1 MQHVKFLLSGCGL
14 LLLLTA
20 LSIPLPVSGQTSS
33 GATLAGSVL
42 DSRTSEPLI
51 SATVGLTG
59 PRRDT
64 LYTASDLRGAFRF
77 RLLEPGEYTVW
88 VSYVGYRTSTERVL
102 VSAGGEADVA
112 IRMWP
117 DVEAVDAV
125 EISARATRAIQRG
138 DSLIYNAESFKVLQ
152 GSTAEE
158 LLVKMPG
165 IVVEGGT
172 VEAQGEQVQKV
183 LVDGREFFDG
193 DVNLALKNLPAD
205 VIASIEV
212 FDKKSEQAEFT
223 GFDDGEQIKTI
234 NIVTKAGFRTGTF
247 GEVSAGYGTD
257 DRYRANGNVN
267 IFDDER
273 RISILGLSN
282 NINQLNFSQEDLAGV
297 ISSGASGRGRGGRRG
312 GGRSDGGGG
321 RSGASGGSAAGNFM
335 VGDMDGITA
344 SNGIGLNYVDQWG
357 EKLSF
362 SGSYFF
368 NQSDNDTQTDI
379 DRRYF
384 ESLFPGQTY
393 GETSQSEM
401 ENWNHR
407 LRGKLDYRID
417 SDNSLQFVPS
427 ASFQTNTLTDWL
439 QGANLLD
446 GSPTDAVE
454 NTSRSRTE
462 AYNIGADLIYR
473 HRFATPGRTLSAVF
487 SGKISDKTSDIYSDY
502 LTQTFGTETAEER
515 YGQFKDYGNR
525 QYTLRGNLMYT
536 ERLAE
541 PLQLQAA
548 YKIAWSDA
556 DADRLL
562 FDRSTVGDLYDQ
574 LNEEL
579 SNRYTSDYL
588 THAAALGLRYHRGEL
603 NLMLGADFQ
612 YATLTGDQRFPT
624 EGSLS
629 KSFFSVLP
637 SLTARYSLDRSNS
650 LMLRYRSSSEAPEVD
665 ELQEVVDNSN
675 PLFLSSGNA
684 DLDQQI
690 AHTLNLRYIR
700 TTLTGQTFIAML
712 GATARTDYIAD
723 STMVA
728 DRDLILPSGI
738 TLEKGAQY
746 TRPVNLNGYYSLQ
759 SMLTYGFPVDWIR
772 SNINISFAA
781 NYANVPTLL
790 NGVRSSTRELN
801 LIPKVIIGSNIS
813 HNLDFTLSY
822 SATINRL
829 FNSQPGAAQSDYTN
843 HLAAVKLGW
852 TFWQGLTLRSTLNYV
867 HYAGLADE
875 AEDYVMWNASLGWK
889 FLRSRQAEIRI
900 EACDLLDSNRAFS
913 HQISSSYYDYIHS
926 NVLRPYV
933 MLSLTYTFR

>member
-33 GATLAGSVL
+33 GATLTGSVL

-77 RLLEPGEYTVW
+77 RLPEPGEYTVW

-112 IRMWP
+112 IRMRP
-117 DVEAVDAV
+117 GVEAVDAV

-158 LLVKMPG
+158 LLAKMPG

-312 GGRSDGGGG
+312 GGRSGGGGG

-446 GSPTDAVE
+446 GTPTDAVE
-454 NTSRSRTE
+454 STSRSRTE

-473 HRFATPGRTLSAVF
+473 HRFASPGRTLSAVF
-487 SGKISDKTSDIYSDY
+487 SGKISDKRSDTYSDY
-502 LTQTFGTETAEER
+502 LTQTFGTEAAEVS

-556 DADRLL
+556 DADQLL
-562 FDRSTVGDLYDQ
+562 YDRSAVGDLYDQ

-588 THAAALGLRYHRGEL
+588 THTAALGLRYHRGAL
-603 NLMLGADFQ
+603 NLMIGADFQ

-650 LMLRYRSSSEAPEVD
+650 LMLRYRSSSTAPEVD
-665 ELQEVVDNSN
+665 DLQEVVDNTN
-675 PLFLSSGNA
+675 PLFLRSGNA

-700 TTLTGQTFIAML
+700 TTLTGQTFIAMF
-712 GATARTDYIAD
+712 GATARTGYIAD

-728 DRDLILPSGI
+728 DRDLTLPSGI

-746 TRPVNLNGYYSLQ
+746 TRPVNLDGYYSLQ

-790 NGVRSSTRELN
+790 NGVQSSTRELN

-843 HLAAVKLGW
+843 HLAAAKLGW
-852 TFWQGLTLRSTLNYV
+852 TFWQGLILRSTLSYV

-875 AEDYVMWNASLGWK
+875 VEDYVMWNASLGWK
-889 FLRSRQAEIRI
+889 FLRSRRAEIRI

-913 HQISSSYYDYIHS
+913 HQVSSSYYDYIHS

>member
-1 MQHVKFLLSGCGL
+1 M
-14 LLLLTA
+14 
-20 LSIPLPVSGQTSS
+20 P
-33 GATLAGSVL
+33 
-42 DSRTSEPLI
+42 
-51 SATVGLTG
+51 
-59 PRRDT
+59 
-64 LYTASDLRGAFRF
+64 
-77 RLLEPGEYTVW
+77 EPGEYTVW

-112 IRMWP
+112 IRMRP

-158 LLVKMPG
+158 LLAKMPG

-312 GGRSDGGGG
+312 GGRSGGGGG
-321 RSGASGGSAAGNFM
+321 RPRASGGSAAGNFM

-368 NQSDNDTQTDI
+368 NQSDNDTQTHI

-417 SDNSLQFVPS
+417 PDNSLQFVPS

-487 SGKISDKTSDIYSDY
+487 SGKISDKTSDTYSDY
-502 LTQTFGTETAEER
+502 LTQTFETEAAEVS

-562 FDRSTVGDLYDQ
+562 FDRSTVGDLYDL

-588 THAAALGLRYHRGEL
+588 THAATLGLRYHRGEL

-612 YATLTGDQRFPT
+612 YATLTGDQRFPA

-650 LMLRYRSSSEAPEVD
+650 LMLRYRSSSTAPEVD
-665 ELQEVVDNSN
+665 DLQEVVDNTN
-675 PLFLSSGNA
+675 PLFLRSGNA

-690 AHTLNLRYIR
+690 AHTLNLRYIH
-700 TTLTGQTFIAML
+700 TTLTGQTFIAMF
-712 GATARTDYIAD
+712 GATARTNYIAD

-728 DRDLILPSGI
+728 DRDLTLPSGI

-746 TRPVNLNGYYSLQ
+746 TRPVNLDGYYSLQ

-790 NGVRSSTRELN
+790 NGVQSSTRELN

-843 HLAAVKLGW
+843 HLAAAKLGW
-852 TFWQGLTLRSTLNYV
+852 TFWQGLTLRSTLSYV

-875 AEDYVMWNASLGWK
+875 ADDYVIWNASLGWK

-900 EACDLLDSNRAFS
+900 EACDLLNRNQAFS
-913 HQISSSYYDYIHS
+913 HQVSSSYYDYITS

>member
-1 MQHVKFLLSGCGL
+1 MQHAKFLSGCSLL
-14 LLLLTA
+14 LLLLTT
-20 LSIPLPVSGQTSS
+20 LSTPLPVSGQSS
-33 GATLAGSVL
+33 PGTALTGTIL

-77 RLLEPGEYTVW
+77 RLPEPGEYTVW

-102 VSAGGEADVA
+102 VSAGEEADVA
-112 IRMWP
+112 IRMRP
-117 DVEAVDAV
+117 DVETVDAV

-138 DSLIYNAESFKVLQ
+138 DSLVYNAESFKVLQ

-158 LLVKMPG
+158 LLAKMPG

-297 ISSGASGRGRGGRRG
+297 ISSGASGRGRGRRG
-312 GGRSDGGGG
+312 GGHRSGGGG

-335 VGDMDGITA
+335 VGNMDGITA

-417 SDNSLQFVPS
+417 PDNSLQFVPS
-427 ASFQTNTLTDWL
+427 ASFQTNTCEPARRL
-439 QGANLLD
+439 
-446 GSPTDAVE
+446 
-454 NTSRSRTE
+454 
-462 AYNIGADLIYR
+462 ADR
-473 HRFATPGRTLSAVF
+473 CRREH
-487 SGKISDKTSDIYSDY
+487 
-502 LTQTFGTETAEER
+502 
-515 YGQFKDYGNR
+515 
-525 QYTLRGNLMYT
+525 
-536 ERLAE
+536 LAE
-541 PLQLQAA
+541 PDRGLQ
-548 YKIAWSDA
+548 
-556 DADRLL
+556 
-562 FDRSTVGDLYDQ
+562 
-574 LNEEL
+574 
-579 SNRYTSDYL
+579 
-588 THAAALGLRYHRGEL
+588 HRGGPDL
-603 NLMLGADFQ
+603 PPPFRHSRTHVVGGLQRQDF
-612 YATLTGDQRFPT
+612 G
-624 EGSLS
+624 
-629 KSFFSVLP
+629 
-637 SLTARYSLDRSNS
+637 
-650 LMLRYRSSSEAPEVD
+650 
-665 ELQEVVDNSN
+665 
-675 PLFLSSGNA
+675 
-684 DLDQQI
+684 
-690 AHTLNLRYIR
+690 
-700 TTLTGQTFIAML
+700 
-712 GATARTDYIAD
+712 
-723 STMVA
+723 
-728 DRDLILPSGI
+728 
-738 TLEKGAQY
+738 
-746 TRPVNLNGYYSLQ
+746 
-759 SMLTYGFPVDWIR
+759 
-772 SNINISFAA
+772 
-781 NYANVPTLL
+781 
-790 NGVRSSTRELN
+790 
-801 LIPKVIIGSNIS
+801 
-813 HNLDFTLSY
+813 
-822 SATINRL
+822 
-829 FNSQPGAAQSDYTN
+829 
-843 HLAAVKLGW
+843 
-852 TFWQGLTLRSTLNYV
+852 
-867 HYAGLADE
+867 
-875 AEDYVMWNASLGWK
+875 
-889 FLRSRQAEIRI
+889 
-900 EACDLLDSNRAFS
+900 
-913 HQISSSYYDYIHS
+913 
-926 NVLRPYV
+926 
-933 MLSLTYTFR
+933 